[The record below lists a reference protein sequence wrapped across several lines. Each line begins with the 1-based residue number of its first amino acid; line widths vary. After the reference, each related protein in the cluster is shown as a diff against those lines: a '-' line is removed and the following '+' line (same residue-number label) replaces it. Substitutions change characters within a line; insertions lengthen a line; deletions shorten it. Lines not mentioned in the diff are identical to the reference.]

1 VQELTVRW
9 PNGKVTRR
17 ANLAADRIVTVGP

>member
-1 VQELTVRW
+1 LIVRW

-17 ANLAADRIVTVGP
+17 RGIAADRIVTVAP